1 MIEFNN
7 WQIWADPRLTLQQND
22 HLSRELTVSGP
33 LPQGWDW
40 DMLVQTDGQMDVWP
54 LTRRQNGGV
63 SIVLSA
69 RQLGPGGFYRMQLR
83 GTQGE
88 VTRHTNVITIFVPR
102 SLCGDRQWPTL
113 PTEFT
118 EMEQRIRAIRDE
130 AECYVNHPPVI
141 RDETWWLW
149 DGLDYVDSAV
159 RAVGPA
165 YELTEADK
173 AALVRAVAAALP
185 VYNGEVEEV

>member
-22 HLSRELTVSGP
+22 HLSRGLTVSGP
-33 LPQGWDW
+33 LPEGWDW

-54 LTRRQNGGV
+54 LTRRQSGGV

-118 EMEQRIRAIRDE
+118 ELERRIRAIRDE
-130 AECYVNHPPVI
+130 AERYVNHPPVI

-165 YELTEADK
+165 YELTEAEK
-173 AALVRAVAAALP
+173 AALVGAVAAALP
-185 VYNGEVEEV
+185 IYNGEVEAV